1 VVRALLVALAVVVA
15 VLVLR
20 ALAAGEAEGAPAG
33 TPAPPGPA
41 TATPP
46 PPGGVQPARVR
57 IPSLD
62 VDAAV
67 VDLGLNPDRTLE
79 VPGDVETT
87 GWWAGGTRP
96 GAAGPTV
103 VVGHVD
109 SETGPAVFYRL
120 RDVEHGDRVEVVGVD
135 GTVVPYRVDD
145 LETHPK
151 DAFPTASVYGPTSGP
166 TLRLVTCGG
175 EFDDDRQ
182 HYRDNTIA
190 YATYSPA

>member
-1 VVRALLVALAVVVA
+1 VARALLVVLAVVIA
-15 VLVLR
+15 VVVLR
-20 ALAAGEAEGAPAG
+20 ALAAGEAEGAPTG
-33 TPAPPGPA
+33 TQAPPGPA
-41 TATPP
+41 TASPP

-57 IPSLD
+57 IPAID
-62 VDAAV
+62 VDASV

-79 VPGDVETT
+79 VPQDAETT
-87 GWWAGGTRP
+87 GWWSGGTRP
-96 GAAGPTV
+96 GASGPAV

-120 RDVEHGDRVEVVGVD
+120 GDLDPGDRIDVVGAD
-135 GTVVPYRVDD
+135 GTVVPYRVDA

-151 DAFPTASVYGPTSGP
+151 DEFPTSAVYGPTQGP
-166 TLRLVTCGG
+166 ALRLVTCGG
-175 EFDDDRQ
+175 EFDDGSQ

>member
-1 VVRALLVALAVVVA
+1 VARAVLVVLAVVIA

-20 ALAAGEAEGAPAG
+20 ALAGGDAEGAPAG

-46 PPGGVQPARVR
+46 PPGGVQPSRVR

-67 VDLGLNPDRTLE
+67 VDLALNPDRTLE
-79 VPGDVETT
+79 VPQDVETT

-96 GAAGPTV
+96 GAAGPAI

-109 SETGPAVFYRL
+109 SETGPAVFHRL
-120 RDVEHGDRVEVVGVD
+120 RDLDPGDRVEVVGVD
-135 GTVVPYRVDD
+135 GTVVPYRVDA

-151 DAFPTASVYGPTSGP
+151 DEFPTSAVYGPTQGP

-175 EFDDDRQ
+175 EFDEDSQ